1 MVPLLSLKIRKTFS
15 LVLLVIL
22 VFTPFLKLGQVE
34 ASGIIPLKEMRAMEK
49 LLYGSVSDKPILKRV
64 DDLEKTVYNSVQ
76 SGSVIQR
83 TEKLINDVFKTS
95 ENDPSLLFLFNTIEW
110 SIRGELVG
118 GNLVARLNE
127 LEKMVSGNQ
136 NSGSLKNRIQDLYN
150 LTIKG
155 EKMPVQMVNTRNNQL
170 IRVELLEKITSST
183 ARRGERVPYRI
194 IEDIE
199 VKNTL
204 IIPKGSRGE
213 LEITQIEAAGKMGKD
228 GDIKIAFPRLE
239 TIDGTEI
246 AVAIKKEAQ
255 KENETQK
262 LAIGASVLGTAL
274 LGLPGVV
281 AGYFVEGKD
290 EEIPAG
296 SEMYIQV
303 TENKELYGVVV
314 N

>member
-1 MVPLLSLKIRKTFS
+1 MVQLLSLKTRKTLS
-15 LVLLVIL
+15 ILLLVVL
-22 VFTPFLKLGQVE
+22 VFTPFLRFSKAQ
-34 ASGIIPLKEMRAMEK
+34 ASGIIPLAELREMERIF
-49 LLYGSVSDKPILKRV
+49 YGSVSDKPILSRV
-64 DDLEKTVYNSVQ
+64 DDLEKTVYDSVQ

-83 TEKLINDVFKTS
+83 TEKLISDVFMTS
-95 ENDPSLLFLFNTIEW
+95 ENNPSLLFLFNTIEW
-110 SIRGELVG
+110 SIRGELAG
-118 GNLVARLNE
+118 GTLVERLNG
-127 LEKMVSGNQ
+127 LEKMVSGDE
-136 NSGSLKNRIQDLYN
+136 NSGSLKSRIQDLYN

-155 EKMPVQMVNTRNNQL
+155 QEMPVEKINTRNNQL

-183 ARRGERVPYRI
+183 ARRGERIPYKV
-194 IEDIE
+194 IEDIK
-199 VKNTL
+199 VKNAL

-228 GDIKIAFPRLE
+228 GDIQIAFPKLE
-239 TIDGTEI
+239 AIDGSEV

-303 TENKELYGVVV
+303 TENKELYGVVIR
-314 N
+314 